1 MRTRGQAML
10 QRWMGAIAAVLTQAG
25 MDSTLAQ
32 ERSEEALIAIQGAL
46 ILARAMADTTIF
58 ERILQRLPQQLCR

>member
-10 QRWMGAIAAVLTQAG
+10 QRWMGAIAAVLTQEG

-58 ERILQRLPQQLCR
+58 ERTLQRLPQQLCR

>member
-1 MRTRGQAML
+1 ML

>member
-1 MRTRGQAML
+1 ML

-46 ILARAMADTTIF
+46 ILARAMADTAIF
-58 ERILQRLPQQLCR
+58 ERTLQRLPQQLCR